1 MNYTI
6 FDGHC
11 DTPIELWRNQ
21 AALRENS
28 SAISLSRA
36 KTLGGYAQF
45 FAFCT
50 AWIEDGLS
58 HTEQYRRALAY
69 FMNQLHENA
78 DMAALCRTAE
88 DAETAIRAGKAAAF
102 LAIEGAEAIDCD
114 PGRLDEAYE
123 QGVRMISL
131 IWNIDNPL
139 TGSCKTGTG
148 LTQKGKDFFRR
159 AQRLGMVVDVSHLS
173 ERGFWDMTELA
184 EKPIVA
190 SHSNSAAMCRCVRN
204 LTDEQFRAI
213 CQLGGTAGLNLVG
226 SFLSESGTATFEDFR
241 RHLDHFLD
249 LGGEG
254 HIAVGLD
261 LDGTTELPK
270 GFTGVEHYRALGE
283 YLDGCGYP
291 EDLLRGLF
299 SGSLMKVVKA
309 CAS

>member
-69 FMNQLHENA
+69 FMNQLHENE

-131 IWNIDNPL
+131 IWNIDNTL

-159 AQRLGMVVDVSHLS
+159 AQRLRSRKWS
-173 ERGFWDMTELA
+173 R
-184 EKPIVA
+184 
-190 SHSNSAAMCRCVRN
+190 
-204 LTDEQFRAI
+204 
-213 CQLGGTAGLNLVG
+213 
-226 SFLSESGTATFEDFR
+226 
-241 RHLDHFLD
+241 
-249 LGGEG
+249 
-254 HIAVGLD
+254 
-261 LDGTTELPK
+261 
-270 GFTGVEHYRALGE
+270 
-283 YLDGCGYP
+283 
-291 EDLLRGLF
+291 
-299 SGSLMKVVKA
+299 
-309 CAS
+309 